1 MTSGVVTAA
10 PRYVS
15 RLDAAINAQ
24 HFNLTVTA
32 GGAIKIRARDTG
44 EHLTTITS
52 AISSPGPVWNEF
64 NLSATVGSW
73 KVSYAIIK
81 LDNPPIICTWRFRDN
96 ILVRHLI
103 ASVRVCVC
111 VSICV

>member
-1 MTSGVVTAA
+1 MFWAFFGAFGVVMAV
-10 PRYVS
+10 PPYVS

-32 GGAIKIRARDTG
+32 GGAIEIIARDTG

-52 AISSPGPVWNEF
+52 AFSSPGPVWNEF

-73 KVSYAIIK
+73 KVSYGTIHPSA
-81 LDNPPIICTWRFRDN
+81 
-96 ILVRHLI
+96 
-103 ASVRVCVC
+103 
-111 VSICV
+111 ICVRNISEIQYYFDGIIV